1 MEKVEKIMENC
12 VITRLGEIVNNSNMP
27 FMNTLLV
34 HNYGGMDV
42 DTSSLQIKL
51 TVNEPTIV
59 KTTDGSS
66 RITVSGDSYSSYTV
80 PANSEK
86 VITLTDAVYDII
98 ITKLSSIVKFIGLV
112 WHKGTYGFN
121 IEQFA
126 DCINLVNLEQTNNS
140 HFTGNIVALA
150 DCVNLTTLLFNTST
164 LSGTL
169 EELVSKMAVNRTLG
183 TLYFRAKG
191 VKFNNSLTDSKAYNI
206 TFNSTGA
213 TVVVDGVTSTYNKT
227 TDTWIYG

>member
-1 MEKVEKIMENC
+1 MENC

-42 DTSSLQIKL
+42 DASSLQVKI
-51 TVNEPTIV
+51 TVNEPTVV

-66 RITVSGDSYSSYTV
+66 RISVDDESYSSYTV
-80 PANSEK
+80 PANSETL
-86 VITLTDAVYDII
+86 IQLTDAVYDII
-98 ITKLSSIVKFIGLV
+98 ITKLSSIVKFIGQV

-121 IEQFA
+121 IEQFT
-126 DCINLVNLEQTNNS
+126 DCVNLVNLEQENNA

-169 EELVSKMAVNRTLG
+169 EELVSKMAVNRTSG
-183 TLYFRAKG
+183 TLNFRAKG
-191 VKFNNSLTDSKAYNI
+191 VKFNNSLTDGKAYDI

-213 TVVVDGVTSTYNKT
+213 TVVVDGVTSTYDKD
-227 TDTWIYG
+227 TDTWVYGS